1 MKKTTI
7 SIIVAL
13 IATLLPGSGI
23 TGLQAQT
30 AIPASG
36 GNASGSG
43 GSVSYSVGQ
52 VFYNTNKGITG
63 SVTEGVQQ
71 PFEISVLTGLDSAKG
86 ISLNAEVYPNP
97 ATDYLI
103 LKVDASTT
111 QSNTSMIYQLYDVS
125 GKMLETKKL
134 QGSETKIGM
143 TNRVAGSYFLKII
156 NLQGNDSLEIKTFKI
171 IKN

>member
-13 IATLLPGSGI
+13 IATLLPGSG
-23 TGLQAQT
+23 LQAQT
-30 AIPASG
+30 ATPASG
-36 GNASGSG
+36 GNASGTG
-43 GSVSYSVGQ
+43 GSASYTVGL

-71 PFEISVLTGLDSAKG
+71 PFEISVLTGLESAKG

-111 QSNTSMIYQLYDVS
+111 QSNTSMIYRLYDVS

-134 QGSETKIGM
+134 QGSETKISI
-143 TNRVAGSYFLKII
+143 TNRMTGSYFLKII
-156 NLQGNDSLEIKTFKI
+156 NLQGNDSQEIKTFKI